1 MVYNI
6 KQIHQLFNK
15 YDIYCRVI
23 GAIITCLGLYLVA
36 WGKSKDYTP
45 SDPVIQEFIFSTD
58 EGNVKN
64 EHFAQEIVTIQ

>member
-1 MVYNI
+1 M
-6 KQIHQLFNK
+6 
-15 YDIYCRVI
+15 